1 MIADATAKSLQSCP
15 TLWDPIDSSPPGS
28 PIPGVLH
35 ARTLEW
41 VAISS
46 SNAWKWKV
54 KVKLLSCV
62 WLLATPWTAAYQ
74 APPSMEFSRQEYW
87 SGLPNLILK
96 HIISVDKYGILFL
109 ACTKYSIH
117 FASFYFIKGDWV
129 IFSHGTIVK
138 VFCKLLIVPQVNLKP
153 HSLYIIVFSSQKPS
167 PSCIPVQFLLIL
179 HVSVQASPPLGRLPW
194 EGGSSRLAPSHPSVS
209 YADTHIIIPVTFF
222 INKDDRPY
230 VYFCYFIWFFKIIYL
245 CLHWVFIAVLRLSLV
260 VESEDYSSWVVQ
272 WLLCCRAQL

>member
-1 MIADATAKSLQSCP
+1 MQIFLKYCWLTISFLLP
-15 TLWDPIDSSPPGS
+15 LWESVSMCE
-28 PIPGVLH
+28 VFCFKFFYVFQL
-35 ARTLEW
+35 LEFFFSFSQW
-41 VAISS
+41 NSDHFP
-46 SNAWKWKV
+46 NA
-54 KVKLLSCV
+54 
-62 WLLATPWTAAYQ
+62 Y
-74 APPSMEFSRQEYW
+74 
-87 SGLPNLILK
+87 LILK
-96 HIISVDKYGILFL
+96 HIVSGDKCEILFL

-117 FASFYFIKGDWV
+117 FVSFYFIKGDWV

-230 VYFCYFIWFFKIIYL
+230 VYFCYFIWFLKIIYL
-245 CLHWVFIAVLRLSLV
+245 CLHWIFIAVLRLSLV